1 MIEVV
6 NCNWA
11 LTYVR
16 FMDERAFDYMLNALF
31 VFETIPESAKII
43 DKYVKVIEII
53 ADNMVYCTLDKCK
66 I

>member
-16 FMDERAFDYMLNALF
+16 FMDERVFDYMLNALF
-31 VFETIPESAKII
+31 VFETIPETAKIKGNNGYNDLI
-43 DKYVKVIEII
+43 FCRYCDILYHSKV
-53 ADNMVYCTLDKCK
+53 
-66 I
+66 

>member
-6 NCNWA
+6 NYNWA

-31 VFETIPESAKII
+31 IFETIPESAKTKENRT
-43 DKYVKVIEII
+43 DKYLIFCR
-53 ADNMVYCTLDKCK
+53 YSGLCQ
-66 I
+66 

>member
-31 VFETIPESAKII
+31 VFETIPETAKIKGNNECNDLI
-43 DKYVKVIEII
+43 FCRYCDILYHSKV
-53 ADNMVYCTLDKCK
+53 
-66 I
+66 